1 MFVLKS
7 FFHYKINKNYID
19 YIRVNYFKNILSNF
33 QIFILDILDRF
44 FISSESIQLINLII
58 SNECIMNT
66 IIKVKKIAKKF

>member
-58 SNECIMNT
+58 SNECIMST